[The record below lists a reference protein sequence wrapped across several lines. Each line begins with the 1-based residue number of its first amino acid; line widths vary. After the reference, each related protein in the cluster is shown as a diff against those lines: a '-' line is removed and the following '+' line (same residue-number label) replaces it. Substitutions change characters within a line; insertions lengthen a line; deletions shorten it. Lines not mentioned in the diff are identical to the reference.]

1 MVTAWVLM
9 VTLVMTET
17 PDHGRRTAIQMRLTV
32 AMVFEFLG
40 KVDKPKGSGKNI
52 LGGIGNIIGSIIPD
66 PRTAVCLHRCQ
77 GNNISMFSNFKGGW
91 LTKRWENLAP
101 GKLVCLDSSSCNV
114 FAGNKCNLYSFDP
127 ANGCRRS
134 AGPVGQRNQDGCFDP
149 DAKITMADGSTR
161 AIKFIRA
168 GDKVFNPMTKKSMTV
183 ETVIKGP
190 EKKPLY
196 LVEHNKGAT
205 LVTSKHPFVLKSGL
219 VILKLI
225 SSRQV
230 TSYKTSE
237 ASG

>member
-1 MVTAWVLM
+1 MSY
-9 VTLVMTET
+9 
-17 PDHGRRTAIQMRLTV
+17 
-32 AMVFEFLG
+32 
-40 KVDKPKGSGKNI
+40 K
-52 LGGIGNIIGSIIPD
+52 
-66 PRTAVCLHRCQ
+66 CQ

-149 DAKITMADGSTR
+149 DAKITMADGSKR

-190 EKKPLY
+190 EK
-196 LVEHNKGAT
+196 A
-205 LVTSKHPFVLKSGL
+205 FVFSGTQQRCYPRY
-219 VILKLI
+219 V
-225 SSRQV
+225 
-230 TSYKTSE
+230 KTSICAE
-237 ASG
+237 IWARRAS

>member
-1 MVTAWVLM
+1 M
-9 VTLVMTET
+9 
-17 PDHGRRTAIQMRLTV
+17 
-32 AMVFEFLG
+32 
-40 KVDKPKGSGKNI
+40 
-52 LGGIGNIIGSIIPD
+52 
-66 PRTAVCLHRCQ
+66 
-77 GNNISMFSNFKGGW
+77 
-91 LTKRWENLAP
+91 
-101 GKLVCLDSSSCNV
+101 CLDSSSCNV
-114 FAGNKCNLYSFDP
+114 FAGNKCDLYSFDP

-149 DAKITMADGSTR
+149 DAKITMADGSKR

-219 VILKLI
+219 VVQANQQLKTGDFVQDVRGEWMSLTKVEKQVVKKGQEVWNFTFKTKSTNPETI
-225 SSRQV
+225 SS
-230 TSYKTSE
+230 
-237 ASG
+237 